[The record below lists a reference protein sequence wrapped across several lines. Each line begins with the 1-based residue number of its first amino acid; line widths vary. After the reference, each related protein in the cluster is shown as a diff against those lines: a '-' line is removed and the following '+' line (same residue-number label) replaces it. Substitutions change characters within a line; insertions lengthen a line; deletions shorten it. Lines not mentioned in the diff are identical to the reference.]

1 MTEMTAVLCG
11 NPNVGKST
19 VFNALTGLHQHT
31 GNWAGKTVESAK
43 GTVRDEEGFWTLID
57 LPGAYSLQNGSPDE
71 RVTADYL
78 LHGSYD
84 VAIVVCDATCLARS
98 LVLAMQVARLCSRT
112 VVCINLMDEARR
124 QGIGIDLTELEKEL
138 GLPVVGVSAR
148 NGQGIRQLKR
158 QVRKAACNSR
168 AEENATLVAE
178 SLADTEADIADD
190 HRKADVMAEKCL
202 LIDEGN
208 KVKERNLH
216 IDQWLCNPVSGIP
229 IMLALLLLL
238 FYLTM
243 FGANAPSEWLSK
255 VLFSFENT
263 LSRWF
268 AQWNA
273 PAWLTGAV
281 VHGMYRTLAWVVAV
295 MLPPMA
301 IFFPLFTLLED
312 LGYLPRIAFNMDR
325 CFHGCHACG
334 KQALCICMGLGCNAV
349 GVTGCRII
357 QSPRERMIAILTN
370 ALTPCNGRLPFLMTL
385 ISAFL
390 VTVGGGW
397 GSVLSA
403 SALVGMLA
411 LSVGMT
417 LLLSLGLSKTV
428 LKGMSS
434 AYVLEL
440 PPFRAPK
447 TGQVI
452 LRSVLDR
459 TLYVLMRAV
468 SVAAPAGLLLWCL
481 GYVQIHDLSLLQHA
495 SNFLDPLGH
504 LLGMDGV
511 ILLAFVLGLPANEIV
526 LPIILMIYLSQ
537 NQLMEPMQ
545 VTTLRTVLM
554 THGWTAATAL
564 CTALFSMFH
573 WPCGTTILTIY
584 KETKRMGWTLLAIL
598 LPTLVGMA
606 ACFLVATIAGFF

>member
-1 MTEMTAVLCG
+1 MTEITAALCG

-31 GNWAGKTVESAK
+31 GNWAGKTVASAK
-43 GTVRDEEGFWTLID
+43 GTVRDENGAWTLID
-57 LPGAYSLQNGSPDE
+57 LPGAYSLLNGSPDE
-71 RVTADYL
+71 QVTADYL
-78 LHGSYD
+78 LNGAYD
-84 VAIVVCDATCLARS
+84 IAIVVCDATCLSRS
-98 LVLAMQVARLCSRT
+98 LVLALQVARLCSHT
-112 VVCINLMDEARR
+112 VVCVNLMDEAQH
-124 QGIGIDLTELEKEL
+124 QGLCIDLSRLEKEL
-138 GLPVVGVSAR
+138 GLPVVGISAR

-158 QVRKAACNSR
+158 KVRQMAASKPEEGSAEKQPLASLEDHQR
-168 AEENATLVAE
+168 AEAIAE
-178 SLADTEADIADD
+178 CCVLADPQNKRRDRSLRID
-190 HRKADVMAEKCL
+190 RL
-202 LIDEGN
+202 L
-208 KVKERNLH
+208 
-216 IDQWLCNPVSGIP
+216 CSPAAGIP
-229 IMLALLLLL
+229 IMLLLLVLL
-238 FYLTM
+238 FYLTL
-243 FGANAPSEWLSK
+243 FGANIPSEWLSK
-255 VLFSFENT
+255 VLFAFEGT
-263 LSRWF
+263 LAGWF
-268 AQWNA
+268 AEWHA
-273 PAWLTGAV
+273 PAWLTGAF

-334 KQALCICMGLGCNAV
+334 KQALCMCMGLGCNAV

-390 VTVGGGW
+390 VTIGGGW
-397 GSVLSA
+397 GRALSA
-403 SALVGMLA
+403 AALVGFLA

-417 LLLSLGLSKTV
+417 LLMSMILSKTL

-434 AYVLEL
+434 TYVLEL

-459 TLYVLMRAV
+459 TVYVLMRAV
-468 SVAAPAGLLLWCL
+468 SVAAPAGLLLWLL
-481 GYVQIHDLSLLQHA
+481 GYVNVGGQSLLQHA
-495 SNFLDPLGH
+495 STFLDPLGK

-526 LPIILMIYLSQ
+526 LPIILMIYLAQ

-545 VTTLRTVLM
+545 AATLRTVLQS
-554 THGWTAATAL
+554 HGWTWVTAL
-564 CTALFSMFH
+564 CAALFSLFH
-573 WPCGTTILTIY
+573 WPCGTTICTIY
-584 KETKRMGWTLLAIL
+584 QETKQLRWMLLAIV
-598 LPTLVGMA
+598 LPTLAGMVV
-606 ACFLVATIAGFF
+606 CFGVATVARFF